1 MRTFGSSA
9 PLKDPQEKF
18 GFTDQAVARE
28 ATQLFGKSENE

>member
-9 PLKDPQEKF
+9 PLKDAQEKF

-28 ATQLFGKSENE
+28 AKELLGKFEYE